1 MIKCEPSNSGI
12 NYRNFYKG
20 DNNRR
25 IDNIENFTARVPRV
39 NYQNIYRNIEKTPI
53 AKETAN
59 IWHQYPLK
67 MLVYSN
73 DFGEAVR
80 PVIGNAAARFSWVPS
95 ISYTLLALNS
105 GNKRKNIW
113 KELAFQGIASFLIP
127 YMMLK
132 STRTLTS
139 RLIDKASPALKKS
152 FKAKIAEM
160 PSVDKFINRFKK
172 NNASGYKNIAMSAVS
187 IGALIAGVKP
197 IDNAVK
203 KLLDKHIS

>member
-1 MIKCEPSNSGI
+1 MIKLDTNNSGI
-12 NYRNFYKG
+12 SYQNFYKG
-20 DNNRR
+20 NNNRR
-25 IDNIENFTARVPRV
+25 IDNIENFTARVPQI
-39 NYQNIYRNIEKTPI
+39 NYKNIYKSIEKTPI

-59 IWHQYPLK
+59 LWHQYPLK

-80 PVIGNAAARFSWVPS
+80 PVIGNTMARLSWVPS

-105 GNKRKNIW
+105 GNKRKNLW
-113 KELAFQGIASFLIP
+113 KEAAFQGIASFLIP

-132 STRTLTS
+132 STRKLAS
-139 RLIDKASPALKKS
+139 NVIDKASPALKNSLKS
-152 FKAKIAEM
+152 KIAEI

-172 NNASGYKNIAMSAVS
+172 NNSSGYKNIAVSAVS

-197 IDNAVK
+197 IDNTVK
-203 KLLDKHIS
+203 KFFDRHFA